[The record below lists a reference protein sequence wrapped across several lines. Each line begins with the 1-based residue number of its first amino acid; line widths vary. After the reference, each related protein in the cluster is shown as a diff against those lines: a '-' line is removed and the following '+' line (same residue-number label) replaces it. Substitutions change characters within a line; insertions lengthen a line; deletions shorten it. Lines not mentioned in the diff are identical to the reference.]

1 MANGDSDR
9 DTSQSKRPPLGQH
22 DSDSQY
28 SDHSHGHGHHV
39 REHRTRATKHVVGG
53 GASRLHARVPSSKTL
68 HKTHGSTSSAKL
80 TRRHTSPSPDRNVA
94 PSVTA
99 GHGQGHRRSISDIS
113 VSREPTGTQLKKNA
127 SHTSLKR
134 NRSKVEVGKK
144 SKSTTSLKSA
154 GSNGH
159 HHAPVNKHIKA
170 VNQVHFNLGDE
181 DEDED
186 EGEWVDAS
194 TSASPLLSRRTSVVS
209 GGPSSAANSRPPT
222 SQEQRQP
229 DEESDDRPPNG
240 GAQSPDRQSIIS
252 HKQQLT
258 SRILERTASQQA
270 PPMMSTEHVT
280 GRTISTSRHHS
291 PDSNG
296 GSTLN
301 GTPQLQSLMR
311 PGSSGGKFE
320 LTSRF
325 DHDAG
330 SSGREGVTSRFV
342 NQNSGPGSG
351 PGGILA
357 SLANSGAISRAAN
370 GRAASSF
377 HSEAPRQSKSTTH
390 LEQAQRTALQAQHR
404 SENPSDEEEAGTV
417 SGIVGVTR
425 NRSKRNT
432 PYSAAQLE
440 MNRTQ
445 QKLDLQRASSTLE
458 QTVPHPGIAMG
469 LGGFPVAATGSAY
482 GSRDAAL
489 PKVLERL
496 GTEYLVVR
504 RYQHPIGRSLRRL
517 QQLPGA
523 DKHRRIPKAGTH
535 SRVASR
541 AGSEYGGPGLR
552 SGPVMNLQR
561 REQGEGSSGT
571 NSPTS
576 SRDGMSH
583 REPGVVGLIGGRID
597 RDRRPGSRR
606 GYPGLGLNGQG
617 MPGDETPITGSTTVV
632 DSRMSTR
639 LSGSSLVD
647 ITEDTSILATLR
659 NLWDKNMDLSASQE

>member
-1 MANGDSDR
+1 M
-9 DTSQSKRPPLGQH
+9 
-22 DSDSQY
+22 
-28 SDHSHGHGHHV
+28 
-39 REHRTRATKHVVGG
+39 
-53 GASRLHARVPSSKTL
+53 
-68 HKTHGSTSSAKL
+68 
-80 TRRHTSPSPDRNVA
+80 
-94 PSVTA
+94 
-99 GHGQGHRRSISDIS
+99 S
-113 VSREPTGTQLKKNA
+113 VSRDPSGTHLKKNA

-154 GSNGH
+154 GSSGH
-159 HHAPVNKHIKA
+159 HHHHHQAPVNKHTKT

-181 DEDED
+181 DDDED

-209 GGPSSAANSRPPT
+209 GGQSSAANSRPPT
-222 SQEQRQP
+222 SQEQQRAGEGSH
-229 DEESDDRPPNG
+229 DGPPNG
-240 GAQSPDRQSIIS
+240 TAQSPDRQSIR

-258 SRILERTASQQA
+258 SRILERTAPQQA
-270 PPMMSTEHVT
+270 PPMMSAEHVT
-280 GRTISTSRHHS
+280 GRTISASRHHS
-291 PDSNG
+291 PDSNS

-311 PGSSGGKFE
+311 PGSSGGKSE

-325 DHDAG
+325 VQEAG
-330 SSGREGVTSRFV
+330 SSGKEGMTSRFV
-342 NQNSGPGSG
+342 NQSSGSGSG
-351 PGGILA
+351 PGGVLA
-357 SLANSGAISRAAN
+357 SLVNNGAISRAAN
-370 GRAASSF
+370 GRAPSLSHA
-377 HSEAPRQSKSTTH
+377 EAPRQSKSTSH
-390 LEQAQRTALQAQHR
+390 LEQAQRRASQAQQR
-404 SENPSDEEEAGTV
+404 SGNPSDEEEADTV
-417 SGIVGVTR
+417 GGIVGVTR
-425 NRSKRNT
+425 NRSKWNT
-432 PYSAAQLE
+432 PYNAAQLE

-469 LGGFPVAATGSAY
+469 LGGFSVAAPGSTY
-482 GSRDAAL
+482 GGRDTAL

-496 GTEYLVVR
+496 GMEYLVVR

-517 QQLPGA
+517 QKLPGA

-535 SRVASR
+535 SRAVSR

-571 NSPTS
+571 NSPAS
-576 SRDGMSH
+576 SRDSMSH
-583 REPGVVGLIGGRID
+583 REPGVVGLIGGRIE

-606 GYPGLGLNGQG
+606 GYPGLGLNGHGLQ
-617 MPGDETPITGSTTVV
+617 GDETPGTGSTTVA
-632 DSRMSTR
+632 DLRMSTR
-639 LSGSSLVD
+639 LSGSSLID
-647 ITEDTSILATLR
+647 ITDDASTLATLR